1 MQIDVKRT
9 DLWVSPLAFTQN
21 LCYNKRNYIQ
31 KAGEIMNSENDF
43 ENNDKHSGKKPLAT
57 ELYFVIIIAA
67 FVVIFAAAWLLDTE
81 DDKAEIYYKAPD
93 VTEAAAEIFDSK
105 PVTTKVSIE
114 VTQFPID
121 INLATVDQLCE
132 INGIGEVIAQKII
145 DYRTEVGIIH
155 DLKELE
161 QISGIGESTI
171 KLLAENVFVS
181 NSDYIPFTTTIVT
194 TTKITTTAVK
204 NTTTR
209 EITTTAPPESEV
221 PEPEF
226 EDDSPR
232 EVHINYANADEI
244 ADSLKISHELAEQIV
259 SVREQIGGYSTLEE
273 LYLVDSMTQNIMLQI
288 MDYIVID

>member
-1 MQIDVKRT
+1 
-9 DLWVSPLAFTQN
+9 
-21 LCYNKRNYIQ
+21 
-31 KAGEIMNSENDF
+31 MNSENDF
-43 ENNDKHSGKKPLAT
+43 EKNNKQTGKKPLAT
-57 ELYFVIIIAA
+57 ELYFVIIIAV
-67 FVVIFAAAWLLDTE
+67 FIVIFAAAWLLDTE
-81 DDKAEIYYKAPD
+81 DDKAEIYYKAPE
-93 VTEAAAEIFDSK
+93 VTEADTEIIDSK
-105 PVTTKVSIE
+105 QATTKVSIE
-114 VTQFPID
+114 VTQFPLD

-171 KLLAENVFVS
+171 NLLTENVFVS

-194 TTKITTTAVK
+194 TTKITTNPVK
-204 NTTTR
+204 TTTTR
-209 EITTTAPPESEV
+209 EITTTAPPKSEA
-221 PEPEF
+221 PEPES
-226 EDDSPR
+226 EDDSLR

-244 ADSLKISHELAEQIV
+244 ADCLKISHELAEQIV

-288 MDYIVID
+288 MDHIVID

>member
-1 MQIDVKRT
+1 
-9 DLWVSPLAFTQN
+9 
-21 LCYNKRNYIQ
+21 
-31 KAGEIMNSENDF
+31 MNSENDF
-43 ENNDKHSGKKPLAT
+43 ENNDKQTGKKPLTT
-57 ELYFVIIIAA
+57 ELYFVIIIAV
-67 FVVIFAAAWLLDTE
+67 FIVVFAAAWLLDTE
-81 DDKAEIYYKAPD
+81 DEKAEIYYKAPE
-93 VTEAAAEIFDSK
+93 VTEADTEIFDSK
-105 PVTTKVSIE
+105 QATTKVSIE

-121 INLATVDQLCE
+121 INQATVDQLCE

-171 KLLAENVFVS
+171 KLLTENVFVS
-181 NSDYIPFTTTIVT
+181 NSDYIPFTTTIAT

-204 NTTTR
+204 TTTTR
-209 EITTTAPPESEV
+209 EITTTAPPESEAPA
-221 PEPEF
+221 PES

-244 ADSLKISHELAEQIV
+244 TDCLKISHELAEQIV

-288 MDYIVID
+288 MDHIVID

>member
-1 MQIDVKRT
+1 M
-9 DLWVSPLAFTQN
+9 
-21 LCYNKRNYIQ
+21 
-31 KAGEIMNSENDF
+31 
-43 ENNDKHSGKKPLAT
+43 
-57 ELYFVIIIAA
+57 
-67 FVVIFAAAWLLDTE
+67 
-81 DDKAEIYYKAPD
+81 
-93 VTEAAAEIFDSK
+93 
-105 PVTTKVSIE
+105 
-114 VTQFPID
+114 
-121 INLATVDQLCE
+121 
-132 INGIGEVIAQKII
+132 
-145 DYRTEVGIIH
+145 
-155 DLKELE
+155 
-161 QISGIGESTI
+161 
-171 KLLAENVFVS
+171 
-181 NSDYIPFTTTIVT
+181 T

-288 MDYIVID
+288 IEYIVID